1 MRLPG
6 HLSREVGG
14 GGASEALEA
23 LRTLPHWLQP
33 SDSAAW
39 APFCASGK
47 GISAVHE
54 KEEGG
59 RIRLG
64 SRLGETASPSVLIKF
79 PQPPRLSG
87 ASRQTALQAGGEKR
101 APGSLQPPPALEREL
116 LDQEGLQ
123 LPASSLAGL
132 QPPLPEGSAPARG
145 AWGQDVGLFLTRHF
159 LIHLEDWKPGFQLPQ
174 TPLLAAPGPS
184 VHLETFYFGR
194 SYFYAR
200 ATAGPPSSGSKT
212 YLETKEPALKKGP
225 VLCIETH
232 YLRVE
237 GIFQSQSICR
247 LPPPPPT
254 PLAKSPPPS
263 CLFLPTYFQELLFWT
278 QERSSFYFS
287 SIPSE
292 S

>member
-1 MRLPG
+1 MR
-6 HLSREVGG
+6 S
-14 GGASEALEA
+14 GAEGLQKALEA
-23 LRTLPHWLQP
+23 LRTLPYWLQP
-33 SDSAAW
+33 SDPAAW

-54 KEEGG
+54 EEEG

-64 SRLGETASPSVLIKF
+64 SRLGETASRSVLIKF

-87 ASRQTALQAGGEKR
+87 ASRQTALQAGGGKR
-101 APGSLQPPPALEREL
+101 APGSPQTPPALEREL
-116 LDQEGLQ
+116 PDQEGLQ

-145 AWGQDVGLFLTRHF
+145 AWGQDSGLFLTRHF

-194 SYFYAR
+194 SYFYVR

-212 YLETKEPALKKGP
+212 
-225 VLCIETH
+225 
-232 YLRVE
+232 
-237 GIFQSQSICR
+237 
-247 LPPPPPT
+247 
-254 PLAKSPPPS
+254 
-263 CLFLPTYFQELLFWT
+263 
-278 QERSSFYFS
+278 
-287 SIPSE
+287 
-292 S
+292 